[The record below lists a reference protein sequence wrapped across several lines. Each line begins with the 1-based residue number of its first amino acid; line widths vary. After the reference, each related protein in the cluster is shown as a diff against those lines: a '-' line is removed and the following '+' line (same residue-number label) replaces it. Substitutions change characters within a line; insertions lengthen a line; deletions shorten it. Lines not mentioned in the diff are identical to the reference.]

1 MIRKLLIPFTAAA
14 VVMFSAPQSVTGATT
29 ADDLPDFVTV
39 VPSGITELAHWQLQG
54 YALIQPQ
61 VLTKKQRNEDIR

>member
-1 MIRKLLIPFTAAA
+1 MRYYASLGVEFRVCAIALQDFGYI
-14 VVMFSAPQSVTGATT
+14 